1 MAEFNQDQ
9 QPVRGSEPADL
20 IVAHSQMLDDV
31 HSLSNEHTLFG
42 ELFDRNGPPPL
53 WRREPSFETIVRFIL
68 EQQVSL
74 ASANAAFKRFDERT
88 DGVTPEAT
96 LASSDAEL
104 KADGFS
110 RQKAGYVRG
119 IAELVLSGRFDPIAL
134 TGDADAV
141 RQRLTSIR
149 GIGPWTASC
158 YLLFVCG
165 DRDTWPTGDRA
176 LYVSMANNLHLADVP
191 STKEGDLLAADW
203 TPWRSTAAK
212 MLWHDY
218 LGGALHVPTAD
229 AGFVGGSGKVCS

>member
-88 DGVTPEAT
+88 GGVTPEAT

-191 STKEGDLLAADW
+191 STKEGDLLARQWA
-203 TPWRSTAAK
+203 PWRSTAAK

-229 AGFVGGSGKVCS
+229 AGFVGGSGKVRS